1 MSWHYSL
8 ELGADFSLPVYL
20 AGLRS
25 ARSRSRSTPVK
36 SSCSDSGTECSTS
49 SQSGTMCEP
58 STVAPG
64 VDSLM
69 LFRGDFPAKTS
80 ARRVKVRD
88 LPEPV
93 VAFGLSI
100 CESLR
105 KYGLDMSSRKTVRT
119 CVPVDSAP
127 SSKDLPAWG
136 MTHDGVC
143 WELGISVR
151 RTDETGYGYW
161 PTPTVSGNY
170 NRKGASAR
178 SGDGLATAV
187 RMWPTP
193 QSSDNRDRGHM
204 GMPAIRRRAAKGK
217 QLNLSMVV
225 SETSGALNP
234 PWVEWLMGWVPG
246 WTDLEPLAT
255 DKFQQWQQQHS
266 GF

>member
-8 ELGADFSLPVYL
+8 EQEADFSLPDYL
-20 AGLRS
+20 DGLRS
-25 ARSRSRSTPVK
+25 QRSRSSDTPAK
-36 SSCSDSGTECSTS
+36 SSCSDSGMDTLSR

-58 STVAPG
+58 SMVAPG

-127 SSKDLPAWG
+127 SSKGLPSWG

-143 WELGISVR
+143 WELGTSVR
-151 RTDETGYGYW
+151 RTSETGCGSWLPTPQASDHITKRTSKSWKEQGRVNFCLSNPEIQAMW
-161 PTPTVSGNY
+161 PTPTVCGNY
-170 NRKGASAR
+170 NRKGASKS

-187 RMWPTP
+187 
-193 QSSDNRDRGHM
+193 G
-204 GMPAIRRRAAKGK
+204 GK
-217 QLNLSMVV
+217 
-225 SETSGALNP
+225 LNP
-234 PWVEWLMGWVPG
+234 DWVEWLMGWVPG

-255 DKFQQWQQQHS
+255 DKFQQWQRQHS